1 MKKVFFTAALAM
13 TTLFASA
20 QFMVITTIQEKSDDA
35 DGSFEMEQITDQ
47 IGLGYMLNDN
57 ITVGVQ
63 RTGENI
69 DGDTEFNLWARYN
82 FNADMWAIVSA
93 PSEDGADNLNVGIGY
108 SLNVWNQLWVEP
120 SYTMNMSDDNDDN
133 EGTLNLGLAYRF

>member
-69 DGDTEFNLWARYN
+69 DGDTEF
-82 FNADMWAIVSA
+82 
-93 PSEDGADNLNVGIGY
+93 
-108 SLNVWNQLWVEP
+108 
-120 SYTMNMSDDNDDN
+120 
-133 EGTLNLGLAYRF
+133 